1 VVAVVMVVAKEEAQ
15 TRLAAAAGDH
25 REPGQ
30 RLWWNGLQGD
40 AEVHASYRLPLFLL
54 HVPETH
60 EGK

>member
-1 VVAVVMVVAKEEAQ
+1 MVVAKEEAQ